1 MHFNIGRSI
10 TPELWQF
17 GIPATIDGDL
27 RLSIEA
33 ARPVVKSGLGS
44 LGFLFLRYTASWF
57 LVRQAHR
64 ACDRQMI
71 KWSEAAILR
80 DIDMSENDSGSSG
93 DNVVPFKRPASIKK
107 GPGRRRQSSEI
118 NANSDFV
125 DGFSSYSASP
135 YKPGQN
141 VICRILGHEP
151 GGYKVIVPKDNQPG
165 FLPSENMHEPGKEV
179 LAQFVCM
186 DKNRVL
192 LSERFTAGAAGK
204 VSQIQPKRP
213 ASIEQGP
220 VQLHQS
226 SEISEDSELEDGS
239 SSYSTSPYKP
249 GQVLICRIVGRGPD
263 GYTVVVVKDK
273 LHGFLPSENKF
284 EIGNEVKAQF
294 VCMDKKRLLLS
305 DRLLHLNPRGD
316 DSQ

>member
-1 MHFNIGRSI
+1 M
-10 TPELWQF
+10 
-17 GIPATIDGDL
+17 
-27 RLSIEA
+27 
-33 ARPVVKSGLGS
+33 
-44 LGFLFLRYTASWF
+44 
-57 LVRQAHR
+57 
-64 ACDRQMI
+64 
-71 KWSEAAILR
+71 R
-80 DIDMSENDSGSSG
+80 DFDMSENDSGSSG

-107 GPGRRRQSSEI
+107 GPAQRRQSSEI
-118 NANSDFV
+118 NGNTDFV

-135 YKPGQN
+135 YRPGQN

-204 VSQIQPKRP
+204 DGEVQPIRPVSF
-213 ASIEQGP
+213 ENGP
-220 VQLHQS
+220 VPLHQS
-226 SEISEDSELEDGS
+226 SEIDEDSELEDDS
-239 SSYSTSPYKP
+239 SSYSASPYKA
-249 GQVLICRIVGRGPD
+249 GQKLICRVVGRGPD
-263 GYTVVVVKDK
+263 GYTVVVIKDK
-273 LHGFLPSENKF
+273 LHGFLHSENKF